1 MALPKLNDTPKY
13 SMTIPSMGETVKFRP
28 FLVKEEKVL
37 MLAMETE
44 DQQQILNAIIETLSS
59 CIQQEIDVNKLTTFD
74 VEYMFVTLRGKSVGE
89 TIDLKMKC
97 KSCQHENEY
106 KLKIDDLKIHM
117 PKISNII
124 ELSEDISIEMS
135 YPTYTMV
142 GSLGGEDVTEADLI
156 FNILANSITKIA
168 IPPSCKV
175 APLISLKYMGPQ
187 SSILYLTI
195 YTKKLAAATIHKY
208 LFLNMLSK
216 NNSLVVSSSS
226 LSPLVNLT
234 SEKSFLYSSIG
245 GRPTD

>member
-156 FNILANSITKIA
+156 FNILANSITKIMTEEEVF
-168 IPPSCKV
+168 IVKDESRDDVSNFIDSMNTSQFSKV
-175 APLISLKYMGPQ
+175 QEWIEAMP
-187 SSILYLTI
+187 
-195 YTKKLAAATIHKY
+195 KLSHTVAFDCVKCGEKH
-208 LFLNMLSK
+208 SE
-216 NNSLVVSSSS
+216 LVEGMQ
-226 LSPLVNLT
+226 NFFT
-234 SEKSFLYSSIG
+234 
-245 GRPTD
+245 

>member
-1 MALPKLNDTPKY
+1 MITNIAISKFKFPAGFRY
-13 SMTIPSMGETVKFRP
+13 SPVKAKKIGIMHKRLTIPRRP
-28 FLVKEEKVL
+28 
-37 MLAMETE
+37 
-44 DQQQILNAIIETLSS
+44 
-59 CIQQEIDVNKLTTFD
+59 
-74 VEYMFVTLRGKSVGE
+74 LRRSDNQPIKSVDG
-89 TIDLKMKC
+89 
-97 KSCQHENEY
+97 
-106 KLKIDDLKIHM
+106 M
-117 PKISNII
+117 P
-124 ELSEDISIEMS
+124 
-135 YPTYTMV
+135 
-142 GSLGGEDVTEADLI
+142 
-156 FNILANSITKIA
+156 ANSITKIA

-175 APLISLKYMGPQ
+175 APLISLKYIGPQ